1 MTGQREQTSHRSW
14 RLQLSYSLSLNLLVL
29 ARREREAQTANALTW
44 CITESEPL
52 PGPCLELGGDIGKTP
67 LHGASASPIPSQG
80 LALSLWGACY
90 SEGHREGSSTVQLRK
105 LKPKEGRG
113 LALELL

>member
-1 MTGQREQTSHRSW
+1 M
-14 RLQLSYSLSLNLLVL
+14 
-29 ARREREAQTANALTW
+29 
-44 CITESEPL
+44 
-52 PGPCLELGGDIGKTP
+52 ELGGDIEKTS

-113 LALELL
+113 LALELLWKDLLVPLATLGRDTSRTNTE